1 MIRGGLVQRNQGFG
15 VYESSY
21 NIQHRHGPGAPNHE
35 ERPYVFTL
43 GPNVEKI
50 DYVEPLKP
58 ENITRSD
65 RSINYNDLFQRR
77 PTDLVKQLSDI
88 LSRTVG
94 KPAGPGGP
102 SGPGAGLG
110 GGSLGGSSLGPTI
123 TTLPPTIST
132 TPPTAPPTPPPE
144 SDNPFSDIHAVTPQT
159 ESAVPPADNPFSD
172 IHAVTPQTESAV
184 PPVMEISSPGYI
196 AQLPDPT
203 VVYKI
208 KDAIQEMDIVNIDA
222 ENLSQELQLKN
233 EQLKK
238 EAEKI
243 SLLSEKYEKLFYALT
258 YKQNVRRKRDDTSL
272 QPNFKKRKTTDA
284 DVYKT
289 KLAIEPTPEDKKS
302 SNELAQIANKI
313 ENSVNLFISE
323 AETIGVETGQSDTT
337 QTVKDLLKIT
347 FPEANFAAFEPKEKV
362 KDLLKI
368 KFPEAN
374 FAAFE
379 PKEKLKKRSDIKK
392 TPYTKPSRRSGGE
405 SQSIETTQEFKTRRE
420 KRMAEGEESNLRAL
434 LNQAKLTV
442 KRFGKMSKDKIST
455 NQWRQLQA
463 AQDLIDKYQ

>member
-1 MIRGGLVQRNQGFG
+1 MLFILMIRGGLVQRNQGFG

-159 ESAVPPADNPFSD
+159 ESAVPP
-172 IHAVTPQTESAV
+172 
-184 PPVMEISSPGYI
+184 VMEISSPGYI

-243 SLLSEKYEKLFYALT
+243 SLLSEKY
-258 YKQNVRRKRDDTSL
+258 
-272 QPNFKKRKTTDA
+272 
-284 DVYKT
+284 
-289 KLAIEPTPEDKKS
+289 
-302 SNELAQIANKI
+302 
-313 ENSVNLFISE
+313 
-323 AETIGVETGQSDTT
+323 
-337 QTVKDLLKIT
+337 
-347 FPEANFAAFEPKEKV
+347 
-362 KDLLKI
+362 
-368 KFPEAN
+368 
-374 FAAFE
+374 
-379 PKEKLKKRSDIKK
+379 
-392 TPYTKPSRRSGGE
+392 
-405 SQSIETTQEFKTRRE
+405 
-420 KRMAEGEESNLRAL
+420 
-434 LNQAKLTV
+434 
-442 KRFGKMSKDKIST
+442 
-455 NQWRQLQA
+455 
-463 AQDLIDKYQ
+463 

>member
-144 SDNPFSDIHAVTPQT
+144 S
-159 ESAVPPADNPFSD
+159 DNPFSD

-347 FPEANFAAFEPKEKV
+347 FPEANFAAFEPKEK
-362 KDLLKI
+362 
-368 KFPEAN
+368 
-374 FAAFE
+374 
-379 PKEKLKKRSDIKK
+379 LKKRSDIKK

-405 SQSIETTQEFKTRRE
+405 SQSTETTQEFKTRRE